1 MNAAE
6 LAGFLRT
13 RRARVQPMDVGLEEI
28 GRRQTCGLR
37 REEVAGRAGVSLDYY
52 TRLEQG
58 RRLRPSRQVVVALAR
73 ALKLSDDECN
83 YMLGLVGEVPLP
95 TPSTPKVHAGALR
108 LLDQLDDIPAM
119 VLNSRY
125 DILAWNR
132 MATALVGDLERI
144 PEGERNTLRWLFS
157 GPARE
162 VSPHDHAQLG
172 RSCVADLRT
181 TGRYPEDP
189 GVRQLVHELSQ
200 ESAEFAALWASHEI
214 GINRTMTKRM
224 VHPLAGFLEL
234 NCELLAIPE
243 SSQRLM
249 FYTATPGTATHRA
262 LRSLRETVE
271 ESFNC

>member
-1 MNAAE
+1 
-6 LAGFLRT
+6 
-13 RRARVQPMDVGLEEI
+13 MDVGLEET
-28 GRRQTCGLR
+28 GRRQTRGLR

-73 ALKLSDDECN
+73 ALKLSDAECN
-83 YMLGLVGEVPLP
+83 YMLGLVGEAPLP
-95 TPSTPKVHAGALR
+95 MPSSPEVHAGALR

-125 DILAWNR
+125 DVLAWNR

-157 GPARE
+157 GRARA
-162 VSPHDHAQLG
+162 VSPHDQAQLG

-189 GVRQLVHELSQ
+189 GVRQLVRELSQ

-214 GINRTMTKRM
+214 GVNRTMTKRM
-224 VHPLAGFLEL
+224 VHPRAGFLEL
-234 NCELLAIPE
+234 DCELLAIPE
-243 SSQRLM
+243 SNQRLM
-249 FYTATPGTATHRA
+249 FYTAAPETATHRA
-262 LRSLRETVE
+262 LRGLRETVE
-271 ESFNC
+271 KSLNC